1 MPLDSRQARFS
12 ANQRRDPAELRRVQ
26 PPGAFARRSSVEA
39 ARRRPPAQTPYTKC
53 KIGVTSP
60 GVAVSLACRA
70 RCNGTLA
77 EFEASPERF
86 RMPAAKQGIR
96 SASGGS
102 VRKAFVHND
111 IQEVRFTQEDLAR
124 RVGEIGAAITR
135 DYTSAVGDGIV
146 LVSVLRGAAI
156 FMADLARAIELP
168 IEMDYMAISS
178 YGNGAKSSGVVRIL
192 KDLTSEIE
200 GRHVIV
206 AEDILDS
213 GLTLKYLL
221 KNLSSRNPRG
231 DASAQEDGGASRHR
245 LQVRRVRMPRRV
257 HRGVRSRLCRAV
269 SQPALHRHLE
279 TGAVFVASPSRSDGA
294 RRAR

>member
-1 MPLDSRQARFS
+1 
-12 ANQRRDPAELRRVQ
+12 
-26 PPGAFARRSSVEA
+26 
-39 ARRRPPAQTPYTKC
+39 
-53 KIGVTSP
+53 
-60 GVAVSLACRA
+60 
-70 RCNGTLA
+70 
-77 EFEASPERF
+77 
-86 RMPAAKQGIR
+86 MPAAKQGIR
-96 SASGGS
+96 CASGGS

-111 IQEVRFTQEDLAR
+111 IQEVLFTQEDLAR

-135 DYTSAVGDGIV
+135 DYASAAGDGIV

-221 KNLSSRNPRG
+221 KNLSSRNP
-231 DASAQEDGGASRHR
+231 ASIAVATLLRKKTEAQADID
-245 LQVRRVRMPRRV
+245 
-257 HRGVRSRLCRAV
+257 CRYVGFECPDEFIVGYGLDYAERYRNLPYIGILKPELY
-269 SQPALHRHLE
+269 S
-279 TGAVFVASPSRSDGA
+279 
-294 RRAR
+294 

>member
-1 MPLDSRQARFS
+1 
-12 ANQRRDPAELRRVQ
+12 
-26 PPGAFARRSSVEA
+26 
-39 ARRRPPAQTPYTKC
+39 
-53 KIGVTSP
+53 
-60 GVAVSLACRA
+60 
-70 RCNGTLA
+70 
-77 EFEASPERF
+77 
-86 RMPAAKQGIR
+86 MPAAKQGIR

-111 IQEVRFTQEDLAR
+111 IQEVLFTQEDLAR

-221 KNLSSRNPRG
+221 KNLSSRNP
-231 DASAQEDGGASRHR
+231 ASIAVATLLRKKTEAQADIDCRYVGFECPDEFIVGYGLDYAEKYRNVPF
-245 LQVRRVRMPRRV
+245 L
-257 HRGVRSRLCRAV
+257 GVL
-269 SQPALHRHLE
+269 
-279 TGAVFVASPSRSDGA
+279 SRSVYEK
-294 RRAR
+294 